1 MNRTSGEPS
10 ITSPAQKLVN
20 AAWPYLGGK
29 RGLIILALAF
39 VAAGTAMNWSWLVA
53 VGLAPL
59 LIGILPCA
67 AMCVL
72 GLCMIRGQE
81 KSSSTDTE
89 NKKHDAVDEIEKD

>member
-1 MNRTSGEPS
+1 MNRTSGDPS

-20 AAWPYLGGK
+20 AAWPYLSGK
-29 RGLIILALAF
+29 RGLIILALAI
-39 VAAGTAMNWSWLVA
+39 VVAGTATNWSWLVA
-53 VGLAPL
+53 AGLAPL

-81 KSSSTDTE
+81 NSSSTDTE
-89 NKKHDAVDEIEKD
+89 DKKHDAVDQIEKD